1 MTADPEIMV
10 ADSRAAAPAIA
21 AQPSSAL
28 VGPEPPRVSAWRE
41 FLTRWTPEY
50 ASHAKIVNGS
60 IILLIG
66 SIVVSLANFGY
77 NIGVARML
85 GPSDFSHAAAAVT
98 ILMLISAITLA
109 FQLVCTKL
117 IARAEAVEAKAAVFQ
132 HLMKRAWIIGVG
144 LGVFMLLTD
153 SVLTAYLRLSSPWI
167 IILLAVGL
175 TIYVP
180 LGVKRGGLQGTCRF
194 RGLAVNMGAEAI
206 TKFAGALVL
215 IVMGFGVLGAV
226 AAISASVIL
235 AFWLPDKATEL
246 RGPAIAGPAGH
257 VGEGRQAIVFFVGQV
272 IISNI
277 DILMVK
283 HFFSPDNAGLYAAI
297 ALVGRLLYFA
307 AWSVVSA
314 MFPVSAENKEDN
326 HSGSLLAVP
335 LLLVMAMSAIFV
347 ALLAYF
353 PTLVFQSLFGAH
365 FHSAVGDLNLLLSMN
380 AAATGVYAIAVVLI
394 TYEMSRSIANTGWL
408 QLVVSGL
415 IVLGITWFH
424 STLLE
429 VIVVQQV
436 LRVVLLIAVALPFVK
451 VWATAGGGVH
461 EEATARY

>member
-1 MTADPEIMV
+1 MTHPETMV
-10 ADSRAAAPAIA
+10 ENPAR
-21 AQPSSAL
+21 QST
-28 VGPEPPRVSAWRE
+28 WRE
-41 FLTRWTPEY
+41 LLARYTPQY
-50 ASHAKIVNGS
+50 ATHAKILNGS

-85 GPSDFSHAAAAVT
+85 GPGDFSHAAAAVT
-98 ILMLISAITLA
+98 ILMLVSAITLA

-117 IARAEAVEAKAAVFQ
+117 IAKADATEAKAAVYQ
-132 HLMKRAWIIGVG
+132 QLLKRAWVIGVG
-144 LGVFMLLTD
+144 LGIFMLLAAN
-153 SVLTAYLRLSSPWI
+153 VLTAYLRLSSSWV
-167 IILLAVGL
+167 IILLAIGL

-194 RGLAVNMGAEAI
+194 RGLAWNMAAEAI
-206 TKFAGALVL
+206 IKFAGALVL
-215 IVMGFGVLGAV
+215 IAMGFGVLGAV
-226 AAISASVIL
+226 AAISASVIF
-235 AFWLPDKATEL
+235 AFCLPDQAREL
-246 RGPAIAGPAGH
+246 RGRAIPSEAEH

-283 HFFSPDNAGLYAAI
+283 HFFSPNDAGLYAAV
-297 ALVGRLLYFA
+297 ALVGRLLYFGT
-307 AWSVVSA
+307 WSVVSA
-314 MFPVSAENKEDN
+314 MFPVSAESKQVKS
-326 HSGSLLAVP
+326 SGSLLAVP
-335 LLLVMAMSAIFV
+335 LLLVTGMSVVFV
-347 ALLAYF
+347 LLLAAF
-353 PTLVFQSLFGAH
+353 PNLVFQSLFGSH
-365 FHSAVGDLNLLLSMN
+365 FQSGVGDLNLLLSMN

-394 TYEMSRSIANTGWL
+394 TYEMSRRIANTGWL

-436 LRVVLLIAVALPFVK
+436 LRVLLLIAVALPFVK

>member
-1 MTADPEIMV
+1 MTAKPEMM
-10 ADSRAAAPAIA
+10 ATGSRPTVAAAGVLESGKPA
-21 AQPSSAL
+21 
-28 VGPEPPRVSAWRE
+28 RTSAWHE
-41 FLTRWTPEY
+41 FLARWMPEY
-50 ASHAKIVNGS
+50 ATHARILNGS

-66 SIVVSLANFGY
+66 SIIVSLANFGY

-98 ILMLISAITLA
+98 ILMLISAVTLA

-117 IARAEAVEAKAAVFQ
+117 IARADAIPAKAAVFQ
-132 HLMKRAWIIGVG
+132 QLMKRAWMIGVG
-144 LGVFMLLTD
+144 LGVFMLLTTG
-153 SVLTAYLRLSSPWI
+153 VLTAYLRLSSPWI
-167 IILLAVGL
+167 IILLAIGL

-194 RGLAVNMGAEAI
+194 RSLAWNMAAEAVI
-206 TKFAGALVL
+206 KFAGALLL
-215 IVMGFGVLGAV
+215 IAMGFGVLGAV

-235 AFWLPDKATEL
+235 AFLLPDRAAEL
-246 RGPAIAGPAGH
+246 RGPAVAGPAEH
-257 VGEGRQAIVFFVGQV
+257 DGEARQAIVFFVGQV

-283 HFFSPDNAGLYAAI
+283 HFFRPDDAGLYAAV

-314 MFPVSAENKEDN
+314 MYPVSAEKKESSN
-326 HSGSLLAVP
+326 SGTLLAVP
-335 LLLVMAMSAIFV
+335 LLLVTGMSVAFV
-347 ALLAYF
+347 LLLTAF

-394 TYEMSRSIANTGWL
+394 TYEMSRRIANTGWL

-415 IVLGITWFH
+415 IVLGVTMFH

-436 LRVVLLIAVALPFVK
+436 LRVLLLIAVALPFVK

>member
-1 MTADPEIMV
+1 MSAHSETV
-10 ADSRAAAPAIA
+10 LVRA
-21 AQPSSAL
+21 
-28 VGPEPPRVSAWRE
+28 PRVS
-41 FLTRWTPEY
+41 RWNSIVSRWYPQ
-50 ASHAKIVNGS
+50 SRHHAKILTGS
-60 IILLIG
+60 ITLLIG
-66 SIVVSLANFGY
+66 SIFVSLANFGY

-117 IARAEAVEAKAAVFQ
+117 VAKASTAQSKAAVYQ
-132 HLMKRAWIIGVG
+132 HLRRRSWVVGVG
-144 LGVFMLLTD
+144 LGVFMLLTS
-153 SVLTAYLRLSSPWI
+153 SVMTSYLRLSSPWI
-167 IILLAVGL
+167 MILLAIGL

-194 RGLAVNMGAEAI
+194 SGLSWNMSAEAI
-206 TKFAGALVL
+206 IKFVGAIVL
-215 IVMGFGVLGAV
+215 IKMGFGVLGAV

-235 AFWLPDKATEL
+235 AFCLPDSAKEL
-246 RGPAIAGPAGH
+246 RIPARDAHRAP
-257 VGEGRQAIVFFVGQV
+257 VGEARQAIVFFVGQV

-283 HFFSPDNAGLYAAI
+283 HFFAPSEAGLYAAI

-307 AWSVVSA
+307 SWSVVSA
-314 MFPVSAENKEDN
+314 MFPVSAEGGEEKQA
-326 HSGSLLAVP
+326 SGSLLAIPLVLVTVMSVLFV
-335 LLLVMAMSAIFV
+335 LLLAA
-347 ALLAYF
+347 F
-353 PTLVFQSLFGAH
+353 PRLVFQSLFGAH
-365 FHSAVGDLNLLLSMN
+365 FHVANVIGMNWLLSMN
-380 AAATGVYAIAVVLI
+380 AAATGVYSIAVVLI
-394 TYEMSRSIANTGWL
+394 TYEMSRRIANTGWL

-415 IVLGITWFH
+415 IVLGISLFH

-436 LRVVLLIAVALPFVK
+436 LRILLLCAVAIPFVK
-451 VWATAGGGVH
+451 MWATAGGRLH

>member
-1 MTADPEIMV
+1 MSANPETLV
-10 ADSRAAAPAIA
+10 A
-21 AQPSSAL
+21 
-28 VGPEPPRVSAWRE
+28 EPTQTNAKRE
-41 FLTRWTPEY
+41 FLARWVPAY
-50 ASHAKIVNGS
+50 ASHARILNGS
-60 IILLIG
+60 IILLVG
-66 SIVVSLANFGY
+66 SILVSLANFGY
-77 NIGVARML
+77 NIAVARML

-117 IARAEAVEAKAAVFQ
+117 IARAETVEAKAAVYQ
-132 HLMKRAWIIGVG
+132 HLRKRAWVIGFG
-144 LGVFMLLTD
+144 LGVFMLL
-153 SVLTAYLRLSSPWI
+153 SAGLLTEYLRLSSPWI
-167 IILLAVGL
+167 IILLAIGL

-194 RGLAVNMGAEAI
+194 RGLAWNMAAEAI
-206 TKFAGALVL
+206 TKFLGAMVL
-215 IVMGFGVLGAV
+215 IAMGFGVLGAV

-235 AFWLPDKATEL
+235 AFVLPDQAREL
-246 RGPAIAGPAGH
+246 RGPAIPGPAEH
-257 VGEGRQAIVFFVGQV
+257 VGEGRQAIVFFIGQV

-283 HFFSPDNAGLYAAI
+283 HFFRPDDAGLYAAI

-307 AWSVVSA
+307 SWSVISA
-314 MFPVSAENKEDN
+314 MFPVSAEKKEN
-326 HSGSLLAVP
+326 SSSGSLLALP
-335 LLLVMAMSAIFV
+335 LLLVTGMSVVFV
-347 ALLAYF
+347 LLLASF

-380 AAATGVYAIAVVLI
+380 AAATGIYSIAVVLI
-394 TYEMSRSIANTGWL
+394 TYEMSRCIANTGWL
-408 QLVVSGL
+408 QLVVSGF
-415 IVLGITWFH
+415 IVLGITVFH

-436 LRVVLLIAVALPFVK
+436 LRVVLLIAVALPFVR
-451 VWATAGGGVH
+451 VWATASGGVH

>member
-1 MTADPEIMV
+1 MNANPDTLV
-10 ADSRAAAPAIA
+10 A
-21 AQPSSAL
+21 
-28 VGPEPPRVSAWRE
+28 EPPRTHARSE
-41 FLTRWTPEY
+41 FLARWVPEY
-50 ASHAKIVNGS
+50 ASHAKILNGS

-66 SIVVSLANFGY
+66 SVVVSLANFGY
-77 NIGVARML
+77 NIGVARLL

-117 IARAEAVEAKAAVFQ
+117 IARAEAVTAKAAVYQ
-132 HLMKRAWIIGVG
+132 NLRRRAWVIGVG
-144 LGVFMLLTD
+144 LGIFMLLTAGL
-153 SVLTAYLRLSSPWI
+153 LTSYLRLSSPWI
-167 IILLAVGL
+167 MVLLAIGL

-194 RGLAVNMGAEAI
+194 RGLAWNMAAEAI

-215 IVMGFGVLGAV
+215 IAMGFGVLGAV

-235 AFWLPDKATEL
+235 AYCLPDQASEL
-246 RGPAIAGPAGH
+246 RGPALAGPAGH
-257 VGEGRQAIVFFVGQV
+257 VGEGRQAIVFFIGQV

-277 DILMVK
+277 DILIVK
-283 HFFSPDNAGLYAAI
+283 HFFRPDDAGLYAAI

-307 AWSVVSA
+307 AWSVISA
-314 MFPVSAENKEDN
+314 MFPVSAERRDN
-326 HSGSLLAVP
+326 SRSGSLLAVP
-335 LLLVMAMSAIFV
+335 LLLVTAMSVVFV
-347 ALLAYF
+347 LLLAAF

-415 IVLGITWFH
+415 IVLGISWFH

>member
-1 MTADPEIMV
+1 MSAEQDTIVVSPP
-10 ADSRAAAPAIA
+10 RHGPAAPLHPVPAR
-21 AQPSSAL
+21 
-28 VGPEPPRVSAWRE
+28 GGVSAWRNRLE
-41 FLTRWTPEY
+41 RWVPAY
-50 ASHAKIVNGS
+50 ASHAKILNGS

-66 SIVVSLANFGY
+66 SVIVSAANFGY

-85 GPSDFSHAAAAVT
+85 GPADFSHAAAAVT

-109 FQLVCTKL
+109 FQLVGTKL
-117 IARAEAVEAKAAVFQ
+117 IARADTVEAKAAAFQ
-132 HLMKRAWIIGVG
+132 QLMKRAWVIGFG
-144 LGVFMLLTD
+144 LGIFMLFAAKLLT
-153 SVLTAYLRLSSPWI
+153 SYLRLSSPWI

-194 RGLAVNMGAEAI
+194 RGLATNMAAEAI
-206 TKFAGALVL
+206 TKFLGALVL
-215 IVMGFGVLGAV
+215 ILLGFGVLGAV

-235 AFWLPDKATEL
+235 AFCLPDKAREL
-246 RGPAIAGPAGH
+246 RGPAIAGPAEH
-257 VGEGRQAIVFFVGQV
+257 VREGRQAIVFFVGQV

-283 HFFSPDNAGLYAAI
+283 HFFRPSEAGLYAAI
-297 ALVGRLLYFA
+297 ALVGRLLYFG
-307 AWSVVSA
+307 AWSVISA
-314 MFPVSAENKEDN
+314 MFPVSAESKQNRN
-326 HSGSLLAVP
+326 SGALLAIP
-335 LLLVMAMSAIFV
+335 LLLVTGMSTVFV
-347 ALLAYF
+347 LLLALF
-353 PTLVFQSLFGAH
+353 PKLVFQSLFGAH
-365 FHSAVGDLNLLLSMN
+365 FHSAVGGLNLLLSMN

-394 TYEMSRSIANTGWL
+394 TYEMSRRIANTGWL

-415 IVLGITWFH
+415 IVLGISWFH

-436 LRVVLLIAVALPFVK
+436 LRVVLLVAVALPFLK
-451 VWATAGGGVH
+451 VWATAGGRLH

>member
-1 MTADPEIMV
+1 MSANPET
-10 ADSRAAAPAIA
+10 
-21 AQPSSAL
+21 L
-28 VGPEPPRVSAWRE
+28 VGEPP
-41 FLTRWTPEY
+41 PESLSSTHPVY
-50 ASHAKIVNGS
+50 PAHTKILSGS
-60 IILLIG
+60 IVLLIG
-66 SIVVSLANFGY
+66 SAAVSVANFGY
-77 NIGVARML
+77 NIGVARLL
-85 GPSDFSHAAAAVT
+85 GPSDFSHVAGAVT
-98 ILMLISAITLA
+98 ILMLISAVTLS

-117 IARAEAVEAKAAVFQ
+117 VAKADTPKNKAAVFQ
-132 HLMKRAWIIGVG
+132 HLMKRAWAIGFA
-144 LGVFMLLTD
+144 LGAFMLLAN
-153 SVLTAYLRLSSPWI
+153 SALTQYLKFSSPWI
-167 IILLAVGL
+167 IILLSVGL

-194 RGLAVNMGAEAI
+194 RALSWNMAAEAVV
-206 TKFAGALVL
+206 KFIGAIVL
-215 IVMGFGVLGAV
+215 IAMGFGVLGAV

-235 AFWLPDKATEL
+235 AFWLPDKASEL
-246 RGPAIAGPAGH
+246 RGPAIAGPSEH
-257 VGEGRQAIVFFVGQV
+257 MGEGRQAIVFFVGQV

-283 HFFSPDNAGLYAAI
+283 HFFRPEDAGLYAAI

-314 MFPVSAENKEDN
+314 MFPVSAEKKEN
-326 HSGSLLAVP
+326 SSSGSLLAVP
-335 LLLVMAMSAIFV
+335 LLLVIGMSVVFV
-347 ALLAYF
+347 LLLASF
-353 PTLVFQSLFGAH
+353 PTLVFQSMFGSH
-365 FHSAVGDLNLLLSMN
+365 FHTAVGDLNLLLSMN

-394 TYEMSRSIANTGWL
+394 TYEMSRRIANTGWL

-415 IVLGITWFH
+415 IVLGITLFH

-436 LRVVLLIAVALPFVK
+436 LRVLLLIAVALPFVK

>member
-1 MTADPEIMV
+1 MSPEPQTMV
-10 ADSRAAAPAIA
+10 AM
-21 AQPSSAL
+21 
-28 VGPEPPRVSAWRE
+28 PPRVSGWRE
-41 FLTRWTPEY
+41 LLARAAPEY
-50 ASHAKIVNGS
+50 STHAKILNGS
-60 IILLIG
+60 LVLLFG
-66 SIVVSLANFGY
+66 SVFVSLANFGY

-117 IARAEAVEAKAAVFQ
+117 IAQSDAIEAKAAVFQ
-132 HLMKRAWIIGVG
+132 HLMKRAWMIGLA
-144 LGVFMLLTD
+144 LGIFMLLTAG
-153 SVLTAYLRLSSPWI
+153 VLTTYLRLSSPWI

-194 RGLAVNMGAEAI
+194 RGLAWNMAAEAI
-206 TKFAGALVL
+206 IKFIGAMVL
-215 IVMGFGVLGAV
+215 IEMGFGVLGAV
-226 AAISASVIL
+226 AAISASVIF
-235 AFWLPDKATEL
+235 AFLLPDKAREL
-246 RGPAIAGPAGH
+246 RGPALAGVSEH

-272 IISNI
+272 IISNV

-283 HFFSPDNAGLYAAI
+283 HFFSPNDAGLYAAV
-297 ALVGRLLYFA
+297 ALVGRLLYFG

-314 MFPVSAENKEDN
+314 MFPVSAEKKQNSQ
-326 HSGSLLAVP
+326 SGALLAVP
-335 LLLVMAMSAIFV
+335 LLLVTAMSAAFV
-347 ALLAYF
+347 LLLAAF
-353 PTLVFQSLFGAH
+353 PKLVFQSLFGAN
-365 FHSAVGDLNLLLSMN
+365 FHTGVGDLNLLLSMN

-394 TYEMSRSIANTGWL
+394 TYEMSRRIANTGWL

-415 IVLGITWFH
+415 IVLGISLFH

-436 LRVVLLIAVALPFVK
+436 LRVVLLILVALPFVR